1 LGIPLFFIYFI
12 TLGTYFFNP
21 VVADSICL
29 FTEAL
34 GNNAGPST
42 SPPPASERKC
52 FADVTRLGF
61 ASAQDSP
68 PLRVETVDANGKNE
82 SVREQG
88 MIPIMVFVVW
98 KQSEYHNLISVGVLS

>member
-1 LGIPLFFIYFI
+1 LGIPLFSFYFI
-12 TLGTYFFNP
+12 TLGIYCFNP
-21 VVADSICL
+21 VGADSFYL

-42 SPPPASERKC
+42 SPPASERKR

-68 PLRVETVDANGKNE
+68 PLRVEANGKNE
-82 SVREQG
+82 SVRDQG
-88 MIPIMVFVVW
+88 TIPITVW
-98 KQSEYHNLISVGVLS
+98 CLDVGQNTIS